1 MIDIILFF
9 SKYSS
14 WVYLILIIGL
24 LVALRSF
31 LLSIR
36 EQRDLVFGL
45 EREITHR
52 RVVQSSTG
60 LIILGLILI
69 AEFTL
74 VTFLTP
80 VLPGSSMITT
90 PTISFL
96 TNSQGTVVPGLETT
110 TSGTPVTTSTLM
122 PVTGCIQGQ
131 IMITDPKT
139 GQEIQ
144 GKITITGTVDIPN
157 FGFYKYEFSPQ
168 GTETWSTITAGN
180 KAVIGGELGFWDTTE
195 VAAGDYQLRLVVSD
209 NNGMELPACII
220 QLRVTK

>member
-1 MIDIILFF
+1 MIEIIIFF
-9 SKYSS
+9 TKNSLL
-14 WVYLILIIGL
+14 VYLILIIGL
-24 LVALRSF
+24 LVALRNF
-31 LLSIR
+31 LSSIR

-60 LIILGLILI
+60 LIILGLILL
-69 AEFTL
+69 AEFSL
-74 VTFLTP
+74 ATFLTP
-80 VLPGSSMITT
+80 VLPASSMITT
-90 PTISFL
+90 PTISL
-96 TNSQGTVVPGLETT
+96 VTNSQGTIVPGQEAT
-110 TSGTPVTTSTLM
+110 TSGIPVSTSTQM
-122 PVTGCIQGQ
+122 PATGCIPGQ
-131 IMITDPKT
+131 IMISEPTT

-168 GTETWSTITAGN
+168 GSETWSTITAGN
-180 KAVIGGELGFWDTTE
+180 KAVIDGELGFWDTTE
-195 VAAGDYQLRLVVSD
+195 VTAGDYQLRLVVSD